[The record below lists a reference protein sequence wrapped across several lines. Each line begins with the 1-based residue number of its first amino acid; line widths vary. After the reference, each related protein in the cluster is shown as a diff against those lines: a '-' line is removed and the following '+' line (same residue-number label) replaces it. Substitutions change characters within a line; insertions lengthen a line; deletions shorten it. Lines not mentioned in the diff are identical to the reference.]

1 VDRRR
6 ERQPGC
12 EAPHPPRAATGLE
25 RRRRLTGARRL
36 SSPAL
41 TDPGTSP
48 THYFRRHRALSTGPG
63 AGWREARLDGDR
75 WGNFQESPENTGR
88 RGPPSSLLGQARGGL
103 IIFTLIRTA
112 SRLTPDASDSSQLDC
127 DRRRRPA
134 GPPPRAAYPVSRDG
148 GPAARLRLSRQMA
161 AVPASRT
168 LRMRLSAVSSTA
180 AARRAAPHPV
190 QRRSG
195 HHRLPSRAD
204 GRAGSPGTS
213 VRVVGPHARRAAR
226 RLLCPPRAGLRPA
239 RPRTR
244 ASRASLEREGRRTVR
259 VNVVKTPRE
268 RVRLVH

>member
-25 RRRRLTGARRL
+25 RRRRLATGARRL

-112 SRLTPDASDSSQLDC
+112 SRLTPDASGSSQLDC

-148 GPAARLRLSRQMA
+148 GPAVRLRLSRQMA

-190 QRRSG
+190 QRRSVAPPVAQPG
-195 HHRLPSRAD
+195 GRTGRLARNLSPSR
-204 GRAGSPGTS
+204 RAPRAESGSTTVVSTACRAAPGSPTD
-213 VRVVGPHARRAAR
+213 
-226 RLLCPPRAGLRPA
+226 AGEPSIA
-239 RPRTR
+239 
-244 ASRASLEREGRRTVR
+244 
-259 VNVVKTPRE
+259 
-268 RVRLVH
+268 